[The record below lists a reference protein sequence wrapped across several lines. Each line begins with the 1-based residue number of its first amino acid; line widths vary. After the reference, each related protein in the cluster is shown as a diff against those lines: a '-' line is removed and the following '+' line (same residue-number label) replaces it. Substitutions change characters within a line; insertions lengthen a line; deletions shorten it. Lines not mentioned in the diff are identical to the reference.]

1 MPLKYWD
8 QAFLATT
15 HLINHTPSKTLG
27 YDTPLHCLLSA
38 QPDYFNLRVFG
49 CMCWPNLHPYNSH
62 KLQFQS
68 TRCVFLGYSN
78 HHKGYKCLDVSTG
91 HVYISLDV
99 VFDENLFPFATYHPI
114 AGTRYTSDILLL
126 QSSSSWESTDL
137 PMNNSPA
144 VSCLPNPVL
153 WTNQILQLKTIP
165 GSSSVLGGRS
175 DL

>member
-78 HHKGYKCLDVSTG
+78 HHKGYKCLDVSIG

-114 AGTRYTSDILLL
+114 AGTHTRLTF
-126 QSSSSWESTDL
+126 SSFFNL
-137 PMNNSPA
+137 HHPGK
-144 VSCLPNPVL
+144 V
-153 WTNQILQLKTIP
+153 QIYL
-165 GSSSVLGGRS
+165 
-175 DL
+175 